1 MAALVLIC
9 PHALY
14 ISTTTRSMTWL
25 SKTRIDGAA
34 ETRVAA
40 EAPLARPP
48 TQQCDV
54 PLQAFLHLIDQLWTK
69 FGLSVI
75 HGVAREVE
83 ETTEN
88 MCTAHTKPS
97 PQLINTV
104 PATGHR
110 RPCLAMWIPVTDK
123 NVALAG
129 MKGSGVINFSNFI
142 IRFVNFRN
150 FCLSGKRGGKGVEK
164 HSTDSI
170 LCFLPPPTA

>member
-1 MAALVLIC
+1 VLVLIC